1 MEHFFTCPYCWERIS
16 MVIDSYEEE
25 SDYIEDCEVCC
36 RPIEIKFRFSDERL
50 ISFESKVME
59 GIQLLIHLIFDLLAY
74 AVGTFLAV
82 KVFKSK
88 TQLIESESLRYAYY
102 TIVILGAFFGAFI
115 ESSFYKSISPP

>member
-1 MEHFFTCPYCWERIS
+1 

-59 GIQLLIHLIFDLLAY
+59 GI
-74 AVGTFLAV
+74 
-82 KVFKSK
+82 
-88 TQLIESESLRYAYY
+88 
-102 TIVILGAFFGAFI
+102 
-115 ESSFYKSISPP
+115 